1 MNHSPEQSGMIK
13 RKKEKVCKC
22 KSGDT
27 KIEEERVCYCKSGG
41 TKKEEQR
48 QIQRVCYCK
57 EPQPPLIRNLMQ
69 SERARGNHYADL
81 SLLHKMNKMMKIKK
95 MKLKMMMKMKI
106 KMNLHKVLCM
116 KGGPLGFGRLSTTIF
131 STILSTNY

>member
-1 MNHSPEQSGMIK
+1 M
-13 RKKEKVCKC
+13 
-22 KSGDT
+22 
-27 KIEEERVCYCKSGG
+27 CYSKSGG

-48 QIQRVCYCK
+48 KKIERVCYCK

-106 KMNLHKVLCM
+106 KMNLHM
-116 KGGPLGFGRLSTTIF
+116 KGGPLGFGRLATTIF
-131 STILSTNY
+131 SHHIID